1 MDSLYTL
8 VRYFLTNP
16 APLATLAFF
25 AYTPLSKRLGKGNPE
40 DDKKAQEIKD
50 NMLNKLLSFV
60 PKYSDL

>member
-40 DDKKAQEIKD
+40 DDKKAEEIKD
-50 NMLNKLLSFV
+50 NMVNKLL
-60 PKYSDL
+60 